1 MQKRKGFERVG
12 KGVWTQT
19 LNGKRVD
26 IYRAK
31 TRSLVGCRW
40 EAYFLEIDDN
50 HALLCGLFFDKYTY
64 KTDSFANALRV
75 GNLYLGR

>member
-50 HALLCGLFFDKYTY
+50 HALQCGQHNGRFTHFS
-64 KTDSFANALRV
+64 DSLSDSLRV
-75 GNLYLGR
+75 GNEFLGR

>member
-1 MQKRKGFERVG
+1 MQKRKGFGRVG

-26 IYRAK
+26 IYRSK

-40 EAYFLEIDDN
+40 EVYFLEIDDN
-50 HALLCGLFFDKYTY
+50 HALQCGQHDGRFTHFS
-64 KTDSFANALRV
+64 DSLSDSLRV
-75 GNLYLGR
+75 GNEFLVR